1 MTARPT
7 LVWFRRDLRL
17 ADNPAL
23 HAALERGGPVIPLYI
38 WASEEEEAWASG
50 AVSRW
55 WLQQSLVALDACLR
69 TKGSRLVIRQGK
81 SLAVLHALIQESQ
94 AEAVVWNRC
103 YEPAV
108 IARDAEVKAS
118 LREQGVRADKGNA
131 GLLFEPWTVANKAG
145 KPFQVF
151 TSFWKTCLARG
162 EPPAPLP
169 QPDHVPGPERW
180 PAASSIDE
188 LGLEPQVEW
197 TAAIR
202 KAWNPGE
209 HGAVDQ
215 LQRFL
220 EEAVWTYA
228 QERDRPDSLGTSRL
242 SPHLHFGEIGPRQ
255 VWNAIRKHGVRRRS
269 AEAKQQLEA
278 YLRQLGWREFAY
290 HLLYHFPHITD
301 APLRAEFAAFPWRE
315 DANALKA
322 WQRGHTGYPFVDAGM
337 RELWATGWMHNR
349 VRMVA
354 ASFLVKHLLLP
365 WQEGAKWFWDT
376 LVDAD
381 LANNTL
387 GWQWVAGCG
396 ADAAPYFRI
405 FNPVSQGEK
414 FDPNGDYVRRWAP
427 ELGRLPV
434 EWIHKP
440 WDAPKT
446 VLAEAGVKLG
456 GNYPQPI
463 VDHHA
468 ARIRALVALAKLKA
482 SPRIALMEAK

>member
-1 MTARPT
+1 MTTRST

-23 HAALERGGPVIPLYI
+23 HAALERDEPVIPVYI
-38 WASEEEEAWASG
+38 WAPEEEGAWAPGS
-50 AVSRW
+50 ASRW
-55 WLQQSLVALDACLR
+55 WLHQSLAALDASLR
-69 TKGSRLVIRQGK
+69 SKGSRLIIRHGK
-81 SLAVLHALIQESQ
+81 SLAILHALIQESR
-94 AEAVVWNRC
+94 AEAVVWNRG
-103 YEPAV
+103 YEPEMMT
-108 IARDAEVKAS
+108 RDAAVSRS
-118 LREQGVRADKGNA
+118 LTEQGIRVDRFNA

-145 KPFQVF
+145 NPFQVF
-151 TSFWKTCLARG
+151 TPFWKTCLALG

-197 TAAIR
+197 AAGIR
-202 KAWNPGE
+202 EAWNPGE

-220 EEAVWTYA
+220 EEAVCSYA
-228 QERDRPDSLGTSRL
+228 KDRDRPDSQGTSRL

-255 VWNAIRKHGVRRRS
+255 IWRAVRSRGARRRS
-269 AEAKQQLEA
+269 AETKQQMEA

-290 HLLYHFPHITD
+290 YLLYHFPQTTD

-315 DANALKA
+315 DKTALIA
-322 WQRGHTGYPFVDAGM
+322 WQRGRTGYPFVDAGM
-337 RELWATGWMHNR
+337 RELWTTGWMHNR

-365 WQEGAKWFWDT
+365 WQEGARWFWDT

-381 LANNTL
+381 LANNII

-405 FNPVSQGEK
+405 FNPVNQGEK
-414 FDPNGDYVRRWAP
+414 FDPHGDYVRRWIP
-427 ELGRLPV
+427 ELKRLPTA
-434 EWIHKP
+434 WIHKP
-440 WDAPKT
+440 WEAPTT
-446 VLAEAGVKLG
+446 VLSEAGVKLG
-456 GNYPQPI
+456 TTYPAPI
-463 VDHHA
+463 VDHHS
-468 ARIRALVALAKLKA
+468 ARIRALAALTQLKA
-482 SPRIALMEAK
+482 KPRTNGTPT